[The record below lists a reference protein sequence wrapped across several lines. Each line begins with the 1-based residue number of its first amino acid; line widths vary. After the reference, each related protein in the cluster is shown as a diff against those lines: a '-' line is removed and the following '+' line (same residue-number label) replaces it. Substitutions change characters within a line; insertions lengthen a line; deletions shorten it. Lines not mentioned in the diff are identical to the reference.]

1 MYLAS
6 LSNGTPPS
14 VPADSIVALI
24 KSIPTSISDFAND
37 MVAATTGTSLAA
49 QALSNFLA
57 TPFAIST
64 VFSLTNDATSALRA
78 TGLLT
83 PSLAASTLASLV
95 IPGVNMNADTVA
107 DGETFTGLNG
117 NIITVNKP
125 LDSSQATSITTTIN
139 GQQLTFPI
147 SPTSTSINGK
157 LGLT

>member
-1 MYLAS
+1 MYLS
-6 LSNGTPPS
+6 FLSNGPPPS
-14 VPADSIVALI
+14 APEDSIVALI

-37 MVAATTGTSLAA
+37 MVAATTGTSPAA

-64 VFSLTNDATSALRA
+64 VFSLTNDATSVLQA

-95 IPGVNMNADTVA
+95 IPGVNMNAETVA
-107 DGETFTGLNG
+107 DGQTFMGLNG
-117 NIITVNKP
+117 NTITVNKP
-125 LDSSQATSITTTIN
+125 LGSSQATSITTTIN
-139 GQQLTFPI
+139 GRKLTFPI
-147 SPTSTSINGK
+147 NPTSTSINGK